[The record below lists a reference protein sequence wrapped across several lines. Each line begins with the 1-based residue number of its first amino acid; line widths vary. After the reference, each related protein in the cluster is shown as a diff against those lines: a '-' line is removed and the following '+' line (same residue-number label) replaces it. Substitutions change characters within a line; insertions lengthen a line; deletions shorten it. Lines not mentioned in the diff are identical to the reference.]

1 MSAPTPGTAT
11 SIPPFGSDAHL
22 ADVAFAA
29 GAMIHSSDAHGI
41 IRWANQAWLDT
52 LGYEA
57 SEIAAGLPMVDVI
70 APERRGRATDNFAR
84 LAAGEVLTI
93 EEVMYTRRGQ
103 RILVSVQ
110 SEAKRDP
117 ATGALLWTRTVLRD
131 ITAERAMQGLARDAE
146 RRHRA
151 TLEGLREGV
160 AVLDAEATV
169 QFLNPAAA
177 ALLGVNADDVMGRNL
192 LSFPWR
198 MFDAEG
204 AHRPRE
210 AHPAFVALRERRTII
225 GDRMIVLRG
234 PRAAAP
240 GSRLWLDV
248 NAVLLDPSD
257 ADSTVVCSFR
267 DVSADVQSQRLQ
279 AELIGVVAHEL
290 RAPLTSLR
298 GALGILAASPAA
310 AEGQAASLVPLAVRN
325 VERLERLVT
334 DLLDLERLE
343 AGQVTIDRAPTEVQ
357 ALFDDAIE
365 VHAARAAEASVTLRA
380 EPVSVQIAIDLPRM
394 QQVVRNLV
402 GNAIKFSPA
411 GGTVTLD
418 AQPVG
423 ARSLAIRVTDEGR
436 GVPLEQRERIFERFA
451 QVHRDDAKRLGGAGL
466 GLSIS
471 RAIAEAHGGRIHVE
485 DGVRGGSRFVV
496 TLPIA

>member
-1 MSAPTPGTAT
+1 VRDVSASPSGT
-11 SIPPFGSDAHL
+11 PPFGSDAHL
-22 ADVAFAA
+22 ADVALAA
-29 GAMIHSSDAHGI
+29 GAMIHSSDANGI
-41 IRWANQAWLDT
+41 IRWANRAWLET
-52 LGYEA
+52 LGYDA
-57 SEIAAGLPMVDVI
+57 AEIAAGIPMVDVI

-84 LAAGEVLTI
+84 LAAGERLTI

-117 ATGALLWTRTVLRD
+117 ATGKILWTRTVLRD

-160 AVLDAEATV
+160 AVLDAEGTV

-177 ALLGVNADDVMGRNL
+177 TLLGVDAAQVMGRNL

-198 MFDAEG
+198 MFDADG
-204 AHRPRE
+204 AHRARE
-210 AHPAFVALRERRTII
+210 THPAFVALQERRTII

-234 PRAAAP
+234 PRAAAA

-248 NAVLLDPSD
+248 NAVLLDP
-257 ADSTVVCSFR
+257 ADPESTVVCSFR

-310 AEGQAASLVPLAVRN
+310 AEGQGAALVPMAVRN

-343 AGQVTIDRAPTEVQ
+343 AGQVTLERSVADVQ
-357 ALFDDAIE
+357 ALFDDAVE
-365 VHAARAAEASVTLRA
+365 VHAVRAAEASVTLRV
-380 EPVSVQIAIDLPRM
+380 EPSDARVSIDLPRM
-394 QQVVRNLV
+394 QQVLRNLV
-402 GNAIKFSPA
+402 GNAIKFSPE

-418 AQPVG
+418 AVPAG
-423 ARSLAIRVTDEGR
+423 GRSLAIRVTDQGR
-436 GVPLEQRERIFERFA
+436 GVPLDQRERIFERFA

-485 DGVRGGSRFVV
+485 DGVGGGSRFVV
-496 TLPIA
+496 TLPVS